1 MDLQLAGRHALVTGG
16 SRGIGR
22 AIARAL
28 ALEGVDCAIA
38 ARTAGTLE
46 AAASALH
53 GETGRHIVPLVV
65 ELTDA
70 ASIRTTVGAAAEALG
85 GLEILV
91 NCGARASGDLPES
104 FAEVSDE
111 TVMHDFEEKF
121 LGYLRCAREAVPHM
135 RRAGFGRIVNIG
147 GLASRSG
154 GRISAGARNA
164 SVTALT
170 KTLAM
175 ELGGDAVTVNA
186 VHPGLTETE
195 TVRERVAAQARA
207 RGADPDELLR
217 RAARGIPI
225 GRMVRAEEIAH
236 VVAFLC
242 SPLAVGISG
251 ESIAVAGGAGNEV
264 RL

>member
-1 MDLQLAGRHALVTGG
+1 LVTGG

-22 AIARAL
+22 AVARAL

-38 ARTAGTLE
+38 ARTQSTLE
-46 AAASALH
+46 ATAEELR
-53 GETGRHIVPLVV
+53 GETKRKIAPIVV
-65 ELTDA
+65 ELTDPESI
-70 ASIRTTVGAAAEALG
+70 ASMVGAAVQALG

-91 NCGARASGDLPES
+91 NCGARASGDLPET
-104 FAEVSDE
+104 FAEVSDQ
-111 TVMHDFEEKF
+111 TILHDFEEKF
-121 LGYLRCAREAVPHM
+121 VGYLRCAREAVPHM

-147 GLASRSG
+147 GLASRSA

-164 SVTALT
+164 SVSTLS

-175 ELGGDAVTVNA
+175 ELGPDGITVNA
-186 VHPGLTETE
+186 LHPGLTETE
-195 TVRERVAAQARA
+195 TVRERVADRA
-207 RGADPDELLR
+207 RESGTDPDALLL

-225 GRMVRAEEIAH
+225 GRMVTSEEIAH

-242 SPLAVGISG
+242 SPLGVGISG

>member
-1 MDLQLAGRHALVTGG
+1 MDLQLEGRRALVTGG

-38 ARTAGTLE
+38 ARSETTLND
-46 AAASALH
+46 AADVISQ
-53 GETGRHIVPLVV
+53 ESGRKIVPILV
-65 ELTDA
+65 ELTDVS
-70 ASIRTTVGAAAEALG
+70 SIGSMVRTAAETLG

-111 TVMHDFEEKF
+111 TILHDFEEKF
-121 LGYLRCAREAVPHM
+121 VGYLRCAREAVPHM
-135 RRAGFGRIVNIG
+135 RHAGYGRIVNIG
-147 GLASRSG
+147 GMAARTA

-164 SVTALT
+164 SVSSLT
-170 KTLAM
+170 KTLAS
-175 ELGGDAVTVNA
+175 ELGADGITVNA
-186 VHPGLTETE
+186 IHPGLTDTE
-195 TVRERVAAQARA
+195 TVRERVADLARQ
-207 RGADPDELLR
+207 RGADPDELLQR
-217 RAARGIPI
+217 SARGIPI
-225 GRMVRAEEIAH
+225 GRMVTAAEIAN

-251 ESIAVAGGAGNEV
+251 ESIAVAGGSGNEV